1 MRSKQLT
8 VLNDK
13 LDQLDAAISEFPF
26 LSLIKSEIQNL
37 KNELQR
43 KEVIIPL
50 VGEFSSGK
58 TSLMNALIGKKILP
72 VDITPT
78 TFVVNEVRFSS
89 EMDKIEITF
98 KNGTKKIYDE
108 LFDLSTINYSNA
120 SIVKVYVSNN
130 TVPGNIVLV
139 DLPGL
144 SSEISRHDEVTLE
157 YLPKAHCIF
166 VIVDI
171 NQGALTKSLL
181 DFLHRSKIIDL
192 PLYLVLTK
200 SDLKSSIEIENI
212 VDYFIKNV
220 EIEFKKIIVTSAKS
234 KQLKEL
240 IDLLSFISTDSDGYL
255 FEGLNKKISYICSGI
270 VKQLQEHLDDLNLD
284 FSEIDK
290 KIQEEKAIIE
300 RNQMEMNKI
309 LDEINNKIR
318 EIKDKTIDKFEKD
331 LLTHVDRLTNLAF
344 KRDYHFEEEFKN
356 VVKNVSE
363 RALEFFRRTLQVE
376 LREQIQLIQSNTVS
390 TGISNISGIST
401 YNTYIANIVNFI
413 AYTLILDFIIPG
425 GLLYAFIA
433 KIALEIFVKS
443 EKIKIIDNIIK
454 EISGEIA
461 KLFTKKYVKDKIT
474 EAMRNIVDQF
484 RAYLEEN
491 CEIITREMHL
501 KVSDEFSKVIK
512 DHENNYRQLIQQK
525 ESKKEQLELYKK
537 NIEAT
542 IEKVKNLC
550 KEYRSN
556 DRKS

>member
-1 MRSKQLT
+1 MGGFIMRSKQLT

-13 LDQLDAAISEFPF
+13 LDQLDTAISEFPF

-181 DFLHRSKIIDL
+181 DFLHRAKIIDL

-240 IDLLSFISTDSDGYL
+240 IDLLSFISIDSDRYL

-344 KRDYHFEEEFKN
+344 KGDYHFEEEFKN

-376 LREQIQLIQSNTVS
+376 LREQIQLIQSNTFS

-401 YNTYIANIVNFI
+401 YNTYIANIVNFT

-474 EAMRNIVDQF
+474 KAMRNIVDQF

-550 KEYRSN
+550 LT
-556 DRKS
+556 

>member
-1 MRSKQLT
+1 
-8 VLNDK
+8 
-13 LDQLDAAISEFPF
+13 
-26 LSLIKSEIQNL
+26 
-37 KNELQR
+37 
-43 KEVIIPL
+43 
-50 VGEFSSGK
+50 
-58 TSLMNALIGKKILP
+58 
-72 VDITPT
+72 
-78 TFVVNEVRFSS
+78 
-89 EMDKIEITF
+89 
-98 KNGTKKIYDE
+98 
-108 LFDLSTINYSNA
+108 
-120 SIVKVYVSNN
+120 
-130 TVPGNIVLV
+130 
-139 DLPGL
+139 
-144 SSEISRHDEVTLE
+144 
-157 YLPKAHCIF
+157 
-166 VIVDI
+166 
-171 NQGALTKSLL
+171 
-181 DFLHRSKIIDL
+181 
-192 PLYLVLTK
+192 
-200 SDLKSSIEIENI
+200 
-212 VDYFIKNV
+212 
-220 EIEFKKIIVTSAKS
+220 
-234 KQLKEL
+234 
-240 IDLLSFISTDSDGYL
+240 
-255 FEGLNKKISYICSGI
+255 
-270 VKQLQEHLDDLNLD
+270 LDDLNLD

-344 KRDYHFEEEFKN
+344 KGDYHFEEEFKN

-474 EAMRNIVDQF
+474 KAMRNIVDQF

>member
-13 LDQLDAAISEFPF
+13 LDQLDTAISEFPF

-181 DFLHRSKIIDL
+181 DFLHRAKIIDL

-234 KQLKEL
+234 NQLKEL
-240 IDLLSFISTDSDGYL
+240 MDLLSFISIDSDRYL

-284 FSEIDK
+284 LPEINK
-290 KIQEEKAIIE
+290 KIQEEKAIIK

-318 EIKDKTIDKFEKD
+318 EIKDKTIDKFEQD

-425 GLLYAFIA
+425 GLLYAFIV

-454 EISGEIA
+454 EISGKIA

-542 IEKVKNLC
+542 IEKVKELC
-550 KEYRSN
+550 LT
-556 DRKS
+556 

>member
-58 TSLMNALIGKKILP
+58 TSLINALIGKKILP

-181 DFLHRSKIIDL
+181 DFLHRAKIIDL

-220 EIEFKKIIVTSAKS
+220 EIEFKK
-234 KQLKEL
+234 
-240 IDLLSFISTDSDGYL
+240 
-255 FEGLNKKISYICSGI
+255 
-270 VKQLQEHLDDLNLD
+270 
-284 FSEIDK
+284 
-290 KIQEEKAIIE
+290 
-300 RNQMEMNKI
+300 
-309 LDEINNKIR
+309 
-318 EIKDKTIDKFEKD
+318 
-331 LLTHVDRLTNLAF
+331 
-344 KRDYHFEEEFKN
+344 
-356 VVKNVSE
+356 
-363 RALEFFRRTLQVE
+363 
-376 LREQIQLIQSNTVS
+376 
-390 TGISNISGIST
+390 
-401 YNTYIANIVNFI
+401 
-413 AYTLILDFIIPG
+413 
-425 GLLYAFIA
+425 
-433 KIALEIFVKS
+433 
-443 EKIKIIDNIIK
+443 
-454 EISGEIA
+454 
-461 KLFTKKYVKDKIT
+461 
-474 EAMRNIVDQF
+474 
-484 RAYLEEN
+484 
-491 CEIITREMHL
+491 
-501 KVSDEFSKVIK
+501 
-512 DHENNYRQLIQQK
+512 
-525 ESKKEQLELYKK
+525 
-537 NIEAT
+537 
-542 IEKVKNLC
+542 
-550 KEYRSN
+550 
-556 DRKS
+556 

>member
-13 LDQLDAAISEFPF
+13 LDQLDTAISEFPF

-181 DFLHRSKIIDL
+181 DFLHRAKIIDL

-234 KQLKEL
+234 NQLKEL
-240 IDLLSFISTDSDGYL
+240 MDLLSFISIDSDRYL

-284 FSEIDK
+284 LPEINK
-290 KIQEEKAIIE
+290 KIQEEKAIIK

-318 EIKDKTIDKFEKD
+318 EIKDKTIDKFEQD

-344 KRDYHFEEEFKN
+344 KGDYHFEEEFKD

-376 LREQIQLIQSNTVS
+376 LREQIQLIQSNTFS

-454 EISGEIA
+454 EISGKIA

>member
-13 LDQLDAAISEFPF
+13 LDQLDTAISEFPF

-58 TSLMNALIGKKILP
+58 TSLINALIGKKILP

-89 EMDKIEITF
+89 EADKIEITS
-98 KNGTKKIYDE
+98 KDGAKKIYAE

-166 VIVDI
+166 VIVDV

-181 DFLHRSKIIDL
+181 DFLHRAKIIDL

-200 SDLKSSIEIENI
+200 SDLKSSVEIANI
-212 VDYFIKNV
+212 IDYFIKNV
-220 EIEFKKIIVTSAKS
+220 KIEFKKIIVTSAKS
-234 KQLKEL
+234 NQLKEL
-240 IDLLSFISTDSDGYL
+240 IDLLSFISIDSDRYL
-255 FEGLNKKISYICSGI
+255 FEALNKKISYICSGI

-344 KRDYHFEEEFKN
+344 KGDYHFEEEFKN

-376 LREQIQLIQSNTVS
+376 LREQIQLIQSNTFS

-401 YNTYIANIVNFI
+401 YNTYIANIVNFT

-474 EAMRNIVDQF
+474 KAMRNIVDQF

-525 ESKKEQLELYKK
+525 ESKKEQLGLYKK

-542 IEKVKNLC
+542 IEKVKELC
-550 KEYRSN
+550 LT
-556 DRKS
+556 

>member
-13 LDQLDAAISEFPF
+13 LDQLDTAISEFPF

-58 TSLMNALIGKKILP
+58 TSLINALIGKKILP

-89 EMDKIEITF
+89 EADKIEITS
-98 KNGTKKIYDE
+98 KDGAKKIYAE

-166 VIVDI
+166 IIVDV

-181 DFLHRSKIIDL
+181 DFLHRAKIIDL

-200 SDLKSSIEIENI
+200 SDLKSSVEIANI
-212 VDYFIKNV
+212 IDYFIKNV
-220 EIEFKKIIVTSAKS
+220 KIEFKKIIVTSAKS
-234 KQLKEL
+234 NQLKEL
-240 IDLLSFISTDSDGYL
+240 IDLLSFISIDSDRYL
-255 FEGLNKKISYICSGI
+255 FEALNKKISYICSGI

-344 KRDYHFEEEFKN
+344 KGDYHFEEEFKN

-376 LREQIQLIQSNTVS
+376 LREQIQLIQSNTFS

-401 YNTYIANIVNFI
+401 YNTYIANIVNFT

-474 EAMRNIVDQF
+474 KAMRNIVDQF

-525 ESKKEQLELYKK
+525 ESKKEQLGLYKK

-542 IEKVKNLC
+542 IEKVKELC
-550 KEYRSN
+550 LT
-556 DRKS
+556 

>member
-13 LDQLDAAISEFPF
+13 LDQLDTAISEFPF

-181 DFLHRSKIIDL
+181 DFLHRAKIIDL

-234 KQLKEL
+234 NQLKEL
-240 IDLLSFISTDSDGYL
+240 MDLLSFISIDSDRYL

-284 FSEIDK
+284 LPEINK
-290 KIQEEKAIIE
+290 KIQEEKAIIK

-318 EIKDKTIDKFEKD
+318 EIKDKTIDKFEQD

-344 KRDYHFEEEFKN
+344 KGDYHFEEEFKD

-425 GLLYAFIA
+425 GLLYAFIV

-454 EISGEIA
+454 EISGKIA

-550 KEYRSN
+550 LT
-556 DRKS
+556 